1 MTALFVYGTLRQGFP
16 NEHILTAI
24 GGEFE
29 AGYLH
34 GHLIDEGWGAA
45 QGCPGLKLAADGQ
58 RIDGQVFTSPSLDKH
73 WQYLDDFE
81 GEEYVRTETEIDRGY
96 EGIEEKLSGL
106 GANITREKE

>member
-16 NEHILTAI
+16 NEHILTAV

-34 GHLIDEGWGAA
+34 GHLIEEGWGAA
-45 QGCPGLKLAADGQ
+45 QGCPGLKLAAHGQ

-73 WQYLDDFE
+73 WQDLDDFE
-81 GEEYVRTETEIDRGY
+81 GEEYVRTETEIQLISG
-96 EGIEEKLSGL
+96 EKTKAFVYVL
-106 GANITREKE
+106 K